1 MARHAPPGVER
12 VEAELARCWLRLRRW
27 FSRARRADDGRGLQA
42 LRLSVRPPGDSLEAE
57 HVVGVGEG
65 DQLAQEDLEE
75 VGGRGHRQ
83 RRTGTGCHVGGVAD
97 VGGGDRD
104 RPNRDERGD
113 AGGVAKSGVTG
124 VDRPGLA
131 TRSYGI
137 PTIERHCAATEF
149 GATDAYNKTAGTPT
163 PAFGEA
169 PTVVVVAAGSVRFS
183 VLGACAATACALSG
197 KFTICVFENSLVTSA
212 ASGTSGVR

>member
-113 AGGVAKSGVTG
+113 AGGVAKSGVPALTG
-124 VDRPGLA
+124 RASQPGLTA
-131 TRSYGI
+131 FPLLNDTVPPPSLARPTRI
-137 PTIERHCAATEF
+137 TRPREPQPQR
-149 GATDAYNKTAGTPT
+149 
-163 PAFGEA
+163 
-169 PTVVVVAAGSVRFS
+169 
-183 VLGACAATACALSG
+183 SG
-197 KFTICVFENSLVTSA
+197 KPRPSWSLPQARSGSA
-212 ASGTSGVR
+212 CWAPAPPRPAR